1 MTAKILIVDDDPGM
15 RETLEAVLREDGY
28 QVGTAG
34 DGGQA
39 VQAVR
44 DGSFDVVLLDLRIP
58 DCNGLEILAR
68 LKHLMPETAV
78 IMMTAYGTVKTAVEA
93 VKSGAYDFL
102 TKPFELDE
110 MRLLIKKALELQKLA
125 RDNVELRAMLQDRVV
140 FRDIVGASQAMQE
153 VFEVIRKVVN
163 YDVTILICGESGTGK
178 ELVAQAIHHNS
189 TRRDKPFIKLN
200 CAALPET
207 LLESELF
214 GYDRGAFTGAVTGK
228 PGRFEL
234 AEGGTLFLDEISD
247 TSPNMQAKLLR
258 VLQEKE
264 FERVGGRR
272 TIKAD
277 VRILAATNRD
287 LKGEVEAK
295 RFREDL
301 FYRLNVVPI
310 CLPPLRE
317 RRDDLP
323 ALADHFLHELNPIF
337 HKDFAAVSPEAMAG
351 LLRYQWPGNVRELKN
366 VLEKAILLGEGPTII
381 PAHLPDEVRALCLAG
396 SPLGNSKGHP
406 TLDDLEKEHID
417 QVLRAVAWNQ
427 SKAAE
432 LLGIH
437 RNTLRKKIERF
448 NLKA

>member
-163 YDVTILICGESGTGK
+163 YDVTIQI
-178 ELVAQAIHHNS
+178 
-189 TRRDKPFIKLN
+189 
-200 CAALPET
+200 
-207 LLESELF
+207 
-214 GYDRGAFTGAVTGK
+214 
-228 PGRFEL
+228 GR
-234 AEGGTLFLDEISD
+234 
-247 TSPNMQAKLLR
+247 
-258 VLQEKE
+258 
-264 FERVGGRR
+264 
-272 TIKAD
+272 
-277 VRILAATNRD
+277 
-287 LKGEVEAK
+287 
-295 RFREDL
+295 
-301 FYRLNVVPI
+301 
-310 CLPPLRE
+310 
-317 RRDDLP
+317 
-323 ALADHFLHELNPIF
+323 
-337 HKDFAAVSPEAMAG
+337 
-351 LLRYQWPGNVRELKN
+351 
-366 VLEKAILLGEGPTII
+366 
-381 PAHLPDEVRALCLAG
+381 AHV
-396 SPLGNSKGHP
+396 
-406 TLDDLEKEHID
+406 
-417 QVLRAVAWNQ
+417 
-427 SKAAE
+427 
-432 LLGIH
+432 
-437 RNTLRKKIERF
+437 
-448 NLKA
+448 

>member
-1 MTAKILIVDDDPGM
+1 MLF
-15 RETLEAVLREDGY
+15 R
-28 QVGTAG
+28 
-34 DGGQA
+34 
-39 VQAVR
+39 
-44 DGSFDVVLLDLRIP
+44 S

-214 GYDRGAFTGAVTGK
+214 GYDRGAFTGAEI
-228 PGRFEL
+228 GR
-234 AEGGTLFLDEISD
+234 ASWW
-247 TSPNMQAKLLR
+247 
-258 VLQEKE
+258 
-264 FERVGGRR
+264 ERV
-272 TIKAD
+272 
-277 VRILAATNRD
+277 
-287 LKGEVEAK
+287 
-295 RFREDL
+295 
-301 FYRLNVVPI
+301 
-310 CLPPLRE
+310 
-317 RRDDLP
+317 
-323 ALADHFLHELNPIF
+323 
-337 HKDFAAVSPEAMAG
+337 
-351 LLRYQWPGNVRELKN
+351 
-366 VLEKAILLGEGPTII
+366 
-381 PAHLPDEVRALCLAG
+381 
-396 SPLGNSKGHP
+396 
-406 TLDDLEKEHID
+406 
-417 QVLRAVAWNQ
+417 
-427 SKAAE
+427 
-432 LLGIH
+432 
-437 RNTLRKKIERF
+437 
-448 NLKA
+448 